1 MMLFG
6 QMGMVRRA
14 LALRVMALIAAAL
27 LAAPAAVAQS
37 GVTAFKQAVAEAAA
51 RDDALA
57 AFYRARAFEPIWT
70 GEDADDRAR
79 RAALVAALGEIDLH
93 GLPRGRYDAQQ
104 VTSLLRAVSSQRERG
119 FAEVELS
126 RIFLDYARDIQTG
139 VLTPS
144 RLDEQIVRE
153 VPLRDRLRTLEAFE
167 QSTPAAFLRS
177 LPPQSPEYARLLKH
191 KLALEAQLARGGWG
205 PTVPGTKLER
215 GASGPAVVALRERLS
230 AMGFMGRSATA
241 TYDTSI
247 EAAVQRFQVAHGLVA
262 DGVAGSA
269 TLAEIN
275 RPTEDRLAS
284 VITAMER
291 ERWIN
296 RPLGQRHIW
305 VNLTDYTAR
314 IVDDGKVTFQTRS
327 IIGEIDPDMQTP
339 EFSDIMEYMEINP
352 DWTVPRGIIQ
362 REYLPTLQRNP
373 NALAHLNVID
383 ARGRVVPR
391 SQVNFANYT
400 ARTFPYNLRQPPSR
414 SNALGT
420 VKFMFPNPHAIYLHD
435 TPDKSL
441 FARDR
446 RAFSNG
452 CIRLNDPHDF
462 AYHLLA
468 AQTSDPRGTFDR
480 ILASGQQTRLNL
492 ETPVPVHLVYR
503 TAFTDAKGA
512 LHFRRDIYGRDAL
525 VFRALASE
533 GVVLGGAQG

>member
-1 MMLFG
+1 MMMIVQMSKRSAGPGLF
-6 QMGMVRRA
+6 
-14 LALRVMALIAAAL
+14 LAAMIAFL
-27 LAAPAAVAQS
+27 LAAPAAFAQS

-51 RDDALA
+51 RDEALA

-79 RAALVAALGEIDLH
+79 RAALVAAVGETDLH

-104 VTSLLRAVSSQRERG
+104 VTALLRGVTSQRERG

-126 RIFLDYARDIQTG
+126 RLFLEYARDIQTG

-144 RLDEQIVRE
+144 AIDAQLVRE

-262 DGVAGSA
+262 DGVAGAA

-275 RPTEDRLAS
+275 RPVEDRLAA
-284 VITAMER
+284 VVTAMER

-373 NALAHLNVID
+373 NALSHLNVID
-383 ARGRVVPR
+383 ARGRVIPR

-462 AYHLLA
+462 AYRLLA
-468 AQTSDPRGTFDR
+468 AQTSDPKGTFDR

-525 VFRALASE
+525 IFRALTRE